1 MPSSVAIWET
11 LAATAALGYGTRKER
26 RYAAWC
32 ALLVVVPTGMVT
44 SMRWM
49 QFSASL
55 GTTRQKRDARTVGTK
70 MATLPCAADFADWA
84 RLGMADA
91 NSALEGVAG
100 LSSSPAT
107 PLFLFLGSPKGPS
120 SSIGR
125 SGSPHSAPSKVR
137 NSRSRSCLKR
147 LSFCSM
153 RFSSMYSASS
163 SASSWGVR
171 F

>member
-1 MPSSVAIWET
+1 MVSSETYLFPAPPTARADHAMSPPFIRRIWRPSVLIHIHGHLGRG
-11 LAATAALGYGTRKER
+11 LAFAHPQAHFCSANILVHAVGHLFQLDER
-26 RYAAWC
+26 
-32 ALLVVVPTGMVT
+32 G
-44 SMRWM
+44 
-49 QFSASL
+49 
-55 GTTRQKRDARTVGTK
+55 
-70 MATLPCAADFADWA
+70 
-84 RLGMADA
+84 
-91 NSALEGVAG
+91 EGVDG

-107 PLFLFLGSPKGPS
+107 PLFLFLGSPMGPS

-153 RFSSMYSASS
+153 RFSSTYSASS